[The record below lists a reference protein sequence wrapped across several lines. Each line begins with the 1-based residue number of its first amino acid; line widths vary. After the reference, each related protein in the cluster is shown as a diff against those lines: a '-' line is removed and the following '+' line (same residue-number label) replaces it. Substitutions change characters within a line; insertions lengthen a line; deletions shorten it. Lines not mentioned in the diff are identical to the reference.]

1 MDDPQ
6 QDVSAQTIF
15 IKKKLLSSAFG
26 SPVCSQRNSLI
37 QFYSISQQNYQQN
50 NQMDTI
56 KQLFNRPAEAIL
68 EKFNQKILG
77 SINMNN
83 RDSIY
88 KINNSTANDF
98 SKDYSIEISKNNIVP
113 SPDNNYLEMILLKQP
128 QQRKLKE
135 LEFVQECLKQLE
147 IFQSWH
153 ENQSMQCSESATI
166 EQQLEEEYQN
176 LLIYKYINY
185 RSYTKY
191 ECIFTQDE
199 PSKECFT
206 IFKGQ
211 ALVLQKA
218 HQKKDQK
225 SEFQILQILHQ
236 YDITREEYDKI
247 SELFPHQIIT
257 GRIKEGRLFGEIEL
271 YFKEPRVMTVLCI
284 SDNMGVGY
292 FDLKSF
298 KLTLQAQV
306 NRQKDMLLEFF
317 KKVSLFKGVQENY
330 LKTLVSK
337 CEVVKKYIKALV
349 YKQNDPIDYV
359 YFIISGE
366 VEITHVINNTKLN
379 KLSKSRDNSTDKTM
393 KSFEKSYNQQ
403 LNQESDDFYDAEKD
417 IIADVKE
424 AIQLNMFYKPQKR
437 IIQNNTKTLDNQIE
451 RHLKQL
457 QYLVEEKQ
465 YNYINAKNN
474 TNSNISTILS
484 QYEIFGDQL
493 EDYDKRNN
501 TAKIITSSVT
511 LARIKSSVFFDA
523 VVNSFSK
530 LYPQID
536 IIKALQ
542 IKNKQFEKHKEQKMI
557 PRKQILDMIQA
568 QQKTEIQN
576 DQYKKYEAE
585 VSSTS
590 LHSVLENIFQQKK
603 KLSSNKKKKEL
614 KQKIQNDNNANNMYQ
629 QQDINYSTQKNF
641 RTRVLS
647 NHNQCDSDQ
656 DSLNPSS
663 PTSTA
668 FSIQNQKVSQDEAK
682 ECKFKLLNQQT
693 GGESKLSNKLYSS
706 NQRDQ
711 PSGFTPVDINFD
723 KNIIRGHTS
732 QPKKRG
738 SLSSFSSAYNSTINQ
753 TNIPQNQLSSK
764 APNQEINNNFLMFN
778 STNGLSSPNS
788 SKSLQRP
795 YSKSTQFYSKSAT
808 NKDSIKFDF
817 SSLQVK
823 KSLLQI
829 LASPQNI
836 STLRQDDNPNIIQS
850 SNEVPKFFENT
861 HFLQTNEKS
870 DNNKCYEI
878 KINPTRRSKSNPHS
892 SNSNG
897 NIVEINQQSKLN
909 QNQVQSQKNSN
920 IFDVLYPNIVNQVN
934 RQIGVLKSCQQLA
947 HADPKLIQVRKPCIN
962 TLKFSTSKEREI
974 NSNLNSQSDKKIKI
988 IQTKTLG
995 RFFTPQKECEKH
1007 IKSKEIG
1014 VDPLNQQQ
1022 EQEKQLEKQEQLS
1035 QQMCITYKHLKLDKM
1050 FPKSEQ
1056 AKKAKQYFLESAK
1069 DFKAK
1074 INFNKMQIKIKN
1086 QPLSYIDYIEQKF
1099 ILTPQKHL
1107 EDHKDNKDNEISTFN
1122 FIQKNIS

>member
-6 QDVSAQTIF
+6 QDVNIQSIF
-15 IKKKLLSSAFG
+15 IKKKLFSSAFG
-26 SPVCSQRNSLI
+26 SPVCSQRNSLV

-56 KQLFNRPAEAIL
+56 KQLFNRPADAIL
-68 EKFNQKILG
+68 EKFSQKRLG
-77 SINMNN
+77 SISTSH
-83 RDSIY
+83 RDSVY
-88 KINNSTANDF
+88 KINNSAANDF

-128 QQRKLKE
+128 QQRKIKE

-185 RSYTKY
+185 RSYSKY

-199 PSKECFT
+199 PSRECFT

-218 HQKKDQK
+218 SQKKDQR
-225 SEFQILQILHQ
+225 SEFQILQTLHQ
-236 YDITREEYDKI
+236 YDISRDEYDKI
-247 SELFPHQIIT
+247 SELFPNKIIT
-257 GRIKEGRLFGEIEL
+257 GKIKEGRLFGEIEL

-306 NRQKDMLLEFF
+306 NRQKEMLLEFF
-317 KKVSLFKGVQENY
+317 KKVSIFKGVQDSY
-330 LKTLVSK
+330 LKILVSK

-366 VEITHVINNTKLN
+366 VEITHVVNNIKVN
-379 KLSKSRDNSTDKTM
+379 KLSKSRDNSADKTI

-403 LNQESDDFYDAEKD
+403 SNQVSDDFYDAEKD
-417 IIADVKE
+417 IVADVKE

-437 IIQNNTKTLDNQIE
+437 IIQNNTKNFNNQIE
-451 RHLKQL
+451 KHLKQL
-457 QYLVEEKQ
+457 QLLAEEKQ

-474 TNSNISTILS
+474 TKSNISTILS

-501 TAKIITSSVT
+501 TAKIISSSVK
-511 LARIKSSVFFDA
+511 LIRIKSSAFFDI

-542 IKNKQFEKHKEQKMI
+542 IKNKQFEKHKEQKMV
-557 PRKQILDMIQA
+557 PRKQILDMIQT
-568 QQKTEIQN
+568 QRKVEIQN

-590 LHSVLENIFQQKK
+590 LQSVLETIFQQK

-614 KQKIQNDNNANNMYQ
+614 KQNVQNDNNTHQ
-629 QQDINYSTQKNF
+629 QHDNNYSTQKNF

-663 PTSTA
+663 PASTSTA
-668 FSIQNQKVSQDEAK
+668 FSIQKLTQDEVK

-693 GGESKLSNKLYSS
+693 SGESKLNNKMYN

-711 PSGFTPVDINFD
+711 PSSFTPVDINFD
-723 KNIIRGHTS
+723 KNVIRGHTS
-732 QPKKRG
+732 QSKKRG
-738 SLSSFSSAYNSTINQ
+738 SLSSFSSAYNNSINLN
-753 TNIPQNQLSSK
+753 NIIQNQLSSK
-764 APNQEINNNFLMFN
+764 AANQEVNNNLLMFN
-778 STNGLSSPNS
+778 STNGLLSPNS
-788 SKSLQRP
+788 SKSFQRP
-795 YSKSTQFYSKSAT
+795 YSKSTQIYSKSAT

-817 SSLQVK
+817 SSIQVK
-823 KSLLQI
+823 KSFLQI
-829 LASPQNI
+829 PASPQNMNAI
-836 STLRQDDNPNIIQS
+836 RFDDNSNCIQS
-850 SNEVPKFFENT
+850 QNEVPKLLDNSYT
-861 HFLQTNEKS
+861 IQINQKS
-870 DNNKCYEI
+870 DGNKFNEI

-892 SNSNG
+892 SSNG
-897 NIVEINQQSKLN
+897 NTGEINQQQRLS
-909 QNQVQSQKNSN
+909 QAQIQSQKNSN

-947 HADPKLIQVRKPCIN
+947 HVDPKLAQARKPCIN

-974 NSNLNSQSDKKIKI
+974 NSILNSPNDKKIQI
-988 IQTKTLG
+988 DQTKTLG
-995 RFFTPQKECEKH
+995 RFFTPQKASEKL
-1007 IKSKEIG
+1007 IKAKDVG
-1014 VDPLNQQQ
+1014 VDPLIQQQ
-1022 EQEKQLEKQEQLS
+1022 EQEKQFQKQEQLS
-1035 QQMCITYKHLKLDKM
+1035 HQMCITYKHLRLDKM

-1056 AKKAKQYFLESAK
+1056 AKKAKQYFQESEN

-1074 INFNKMQIKIKN
+1074 INFDKMQIKIKN
-1086 QPLSYIDYIEQKF
+1086 QPVSYIDYIEQKF
-1099 ILTPQKHL
+1099 ILTPQKNV
-1107 EDHKDNKDNEISTFN
+1107 EDHKDNKDNNNTDTFN